1 MPTMIFM
8 IRYYSISRH
17 KGRYSSVALKFKNA
31 FQVSLIALLMLISA
45 SCEKGV
51 LKLGDDILPNGD
63 MVNLAGTDTLS
74 SFAYTMF
81 DEKFRTDNPS
91 ISFLGQEYDSYF
103 GTTTAEFV
111 TQIRLGAKWN
121 DSTTHVVDS
130 VRLYLYLLSARG
142 NLSPD
147 AVQTLRISEIA
158 DQLYTDSAYYS
169 DEIVNLSGYVMQS
182 IPMPGIKMDTVN
194 VVELKLPT
202 EFGTY
207 LIRDPSMLF
216 YSNTKPD
223 FRSYFKGLYFQMNPS
238 NEQLMVSLSIAPPAI
253 MGNFYNSIVLY
264 MHDAEGTAE
273 AFSFIIDASN
283 KNAGYNKVSH
293 DFSTATEGS
302 KMVHVNTT
310 YKDTLSYLQGLN
322 GVYTRIAFPGLADLK
337 NNPEFD
343 NIGVNKAK
351 LVVPVYFDDEN
362 GTKYISKSLPKNL
375 QLRYLVKGE
384 NKYDVP
390 DYSIESTYHTFF
402 DGQLDSVKKVYNFNI
417 PAFVQAYLEDD
428 ENKVDPEVEIYQ
440 TLGVRNVIFR
450 ANDNSIPPRFEFTYT
465 KF

>member
-1 MPTMIFM
+1 MELT
-8 IRYYSISRH
+8 
-17 KGRYSSVALKFKNA
+17 L
-31 FQVSLIALLMLISA
+31 SA
-45 SCEKGV
+45 SSHIRC
-51 LKLGDDILPNGD
+51 L
-63 MVNLAGTDTLS
+63 TQS
-74 SFAYTMF
+74 
-81 DEKFRTDNPS
+81 FRTDNPTL
-91 ISFLGQEYDSYF
+91 SFLGQEYDSYF
-103 GTTTAEFV
+103 GTTNAEFV
-111 TQIRLGAKWN
+111 TQIRLGSQWN
-121 DSTTHVVDS
+121 DSTTHTVDS
-130 VRLYLYLLSARG
+130 VRLYLYLLSVRG
-142 NLSPD
+142 TTSSD
-147 AVQTLRISEIA
+147 VVHSLRISEIA
-158 DQLYTDSAYYS
+158 DQIYTDSAYYS
-169 DEIVNLSGYVMQS
+169 DETVNLAGYVMPDVLLTGLQ
-182 IPMPGIKMDTVN
+182 GDTVN
-194 VVELKLPT
+194 VLELKLPT

-238 NEQLMVSLSIAPPAI
+238 SEPVMASLSIAPPAI
-253 MGNFYNSIVLY
+253 MGNFYNSVVLY

-283 KNAGYNKVSH
+283 RNAGYNRITH

-302 KMVHVNTT
+302 KMVYVNTT

-322 GVYTRIAFPGLADLK
+322 GVYTKISFPGLADIK
-337 NNPEFD
+337 NNPDFD

-351 LVVPVYFDDEN
+351 LIIPVYFDDEG
-362 GTKYISKSLPKNL
+362 GTKYISKSVPLNL
-375 QLRYLVKGE
+375 QLRYKVKDE

-390 DYSIESTYHTFF
+390 DYSIEATYHSFF

-450 ANDNSIPPRFEFTYT
+450 ANNNSQPPKFEFTYT